1 MPEITVTIKIQ
12 TDDPVETKKAVHKYL
27 LETLQNEFL
36 QDWHN
41 EGIISIETD
50 QDGEEE

>member
-12 TDDPVETKKAVHKYL
+12 TDDLVETNKTVHKYL
-27 LETLQNEFL
+27 HETLQKEFL

-50 QDGEEE
+50 QDGKED